1 MQVMG
6 ANASEAEF
14 KLFIRTIFFPEAVG
28 RKIRPNILPPMKVQL
43 SLLFELRCL
52 ICCQQERELGDRSA
66 VGGSLGLDLFH

>member
-28 RKIRPNILPPMKVQL
+28 RKIRPNNC
-43 SLLFELRCL
+43 SLKGIVLVF
-52 ICCQQERELGDRSA
+52 
-66 VGGSLGLDLFH
+66 F